1 VTWADFPTLNV
12 TAPYLGREG
21 ISITFEGE
29 TTVYINTMTGAVTS
43 PDPYLKISMEIGLL
57 KTQPLAA
64 AYKAQME
71 TYSVLGEVTVRPDTS
86 VLPVYTFENGSIQ
99 NVRQL
104 RFSGEDAGF
113 VVTIGAYYIINNEM
127 WSLV

>member
-1 VTWADFPTLNV
+1 
-12 TAPYLGREG
+12 
-21 ISITFEGE
+21 
-29 TTVYINTMTGAVTS
+29 
-43 PDPYLKISMEIGLL
+43 MEVALL